1 MTNLRLSA
9 PGGEGGVPEG
19 RVADVVADVVA
30 AASDAASDDEGMSG
44 EEAEGAAGSESDAE
58 SALDVLRKAASVQ
71 VPTG

>member
-19 RVADVVADVVA
+19 RVADVVA